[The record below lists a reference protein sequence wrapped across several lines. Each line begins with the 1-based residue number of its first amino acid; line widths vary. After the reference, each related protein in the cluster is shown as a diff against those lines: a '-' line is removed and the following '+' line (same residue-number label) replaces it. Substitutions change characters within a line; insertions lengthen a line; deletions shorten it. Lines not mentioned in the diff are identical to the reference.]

1 LHGSSI
7 YRGSIP
13 GEATMLAEIFMLQL
27 EARMRASKKAI
38 EEKKTWLFPGSLP
51 NFGMSEPAEVKKA

>member
-1 LHGSSI
+1 
-7 YRGSIP
+7 
-13 GEATMLAEIFMLQL
+13 MLAEIFMLQL

-38 EEKKTWLFPGSLP
+38 EEKKTWLFPGSFP